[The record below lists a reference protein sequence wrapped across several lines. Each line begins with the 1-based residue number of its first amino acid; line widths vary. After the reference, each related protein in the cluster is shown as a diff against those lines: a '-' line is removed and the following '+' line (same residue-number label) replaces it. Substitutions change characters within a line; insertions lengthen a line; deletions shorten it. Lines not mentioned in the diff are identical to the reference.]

1 MGIGYS
7 PKLPLQHDPVDGYYK
22 LNKTIGA
29 VMKQNIKMV
38 VLTCP
43 GERMMDPNFGV
54 GVRNY
59 LFDTK
64 MVTHTSL
71 RGKIMEQVK
80 KYVPFVR
87 VTDINVIDLQDNPG
101 ENEPTNSLGL
111 QIHYTIPSVG
121 LDDTL
126 AITFAA

>member
-87 VTDINVIDLQDNPG
+87 VW
-101 ENEPTNSLGL
+101 SLGDL
-111 QIHYTIPSVG
+111 NRRFSGQF
-121 LDDTL
+121 L
-126 AITFAA
+126 AIPFHS